1 MSLTESTAV
10 ATTEQHIVA
19 SELVDQG
26 TFGIYS
32 LRDIRISKTNRK
44 RFNETALQEL
54 AADIKVH
61 GVAQPILIRPVTP
74 TDDEPEPF
82 EIVAGERRYR
92 ASKLAGAVSIPAM
105 MRVLSDSQA
114 AKMQL
119 LENLQREDPHPLEE
133 AIGYENLMMA
143 HGYSADQLVTELRKT
158 RSYVY
163 GRLKLCSLA
172 ADLREDFLDNKFP
185 ASIALL
191 IARIPVPALQRQ
203 AADEILGESEE
214 DQLSVRDATAHLH
227 KRFTLKL
234 DDASFKTSDSKLLP
248 DTGSCIKCPKRTGN
262 QPEVYADAH
271 PNYCTDPNC
280 FEEKT
285 AAAFNQKVIEIVK
298 SGIPVV
304 SEIEEGETELSN
316 ARSVKNDTATEAT
329 QLWHM
334 ARRKPSTLGMTT
346 IGHALLG
353 KTQPTPVLKYVRAA
367 DNRLIPIWNI
377 HDAQEA
383 LEKAGYCYTLLDIAT
398 KPSGTAASVATAH
411 TVTSGNGTVL
421 TQKNNDAYLEKI
433 RKEDELKERAAKET
447 RYRVELYKRVRQ
459 RGFNG
464 FSLQSLRAFV
474 KQMLIDA
481 NDYEL
486 NEDVFKELPGIYPF
500 MDDYT
505 RESAFEFID
514 NAPLDVVQL
523 VLVDLVLSD
532 SLLVDQWFI
541 ETIGN
546 SDDSFMTVEAMA
558 RAEGI
563 DPDLMRAELEKPAE
577 PEPQPGAAPKA
588 SKRGRPAKTAVTKE
602 VGQANEVQ
610 ATTAPSKQG
619 ITTNMSVARRKAKQA
634 ATEQIAAG
642 DTPAPPNQEQEPQKP
657 SVNASWPFPKGAK

>member
-1 MSLTESTAV
+1 MSLSESTAV
-10 ATTEQHIVA
+10 ATTEQPLIA
-19 SELVDQG
+19 AELVDQG

-44 RFNETALQEL
+44 RFNEAALQEL

-74 TDDEPEPF
+74 NDDEPEPF

-143 HGYSADQLVTELRKT
+143 HGYSADQLVTELKKT

-172 ADLREDFLDNKFP
+172 VDLREDFLDNKFP
-185 ASIALL
+185 ASVALL

-214 DQLSVRDATAHLH
+214 DQLSVREATAHLH

-234 DDASFKTSDSKLLP
+234 DDAPFKTSDSKLLP
-248 DTGSCIKCPKRTGN
+248 DVGSCAKCPKRTGN
-262 QPEVYADAH
+262 QPEVFADAH

-280 FEEKT
+280 FEEKE
-285 AAAFNQKVIEIVK
+285 AAAFNQKVFEIVK
-298 SGIPVV
+298 SGIPV
-304 SEIEEGETELSN
+304 IDGDEG
-316 ARSVKNDTATEAT
+316 VKLASDAKMTLNDTVTEST
-329 QLWHM
+329 QLVRM
-334 ARRKPSTLGMTT
+334 ARRKNTT
-346 IGHALLG
+346 SVLMQIGDALKG
-353 KTQPTPVLKYVRAA
+353 KQQPTPVLKYVRTA
-367 DNRLIPIWNI
+367 DNKLVPIWHI

-383 LEKAGYCYTLLDIAT
+383 LEKAGYCYTLEDIAT
-398 KPSGTAASVATAH
+398 KPSGSETSIATTR
-411 TVTSGNGTVL
+411 TVTSGSGTVL
-421 TQKNNDAYLEKI
+421 TQKSNDAYLEKI
-433 RKEDELKERAAKET
+433 RKEDERIERASNET

-459 RGFNG
+459 RGFSG

-505 RESAFEFID
+505 RESACEFID

-532 SLLVDQWFI
+532 SLLVDQWGI

-546 SDDSFMTVEAMA
+546 NDDSFMTVEAMA

-563 DPDLMRAELEKPAE
+563 DPDMVRAELDKPAE
-577 PEPQPGAAPKA
+577 PEPQPEPKA
-588 SKRGRPAKTAVTKE
+588 KKRGRPAKTTEVKE
-602 VGQANEVQ
+602 VSQANEVQ
-610 ATTAPSKQG
+610 AATAPSKQR

-634 ATEQIAAG
+634 PTEQIAAG
-642 DTPAPPNQEQEPQKP
+642 VTPAPLNQKQEPHKP
-657 SVNASWPFPKGAK
+657 SINASWPFPKSKGAE

>member
-1 MSLTESTAV
+1 MSLTESAAV
-10 ATTEQHIVA
+10 ATTEQPIVA

-26 TFGIYS
+26 AFGIYS

-44 RFNETALQEL
+44 RFNEQALQEL
-54 AADIKVH
+54 AADIKVY

-74 TDDEPEPF
+74 SDEEPEPY

-105 MRVLSDSQA
+105 LRVLSDSQA

-143 HGYSADQLVTELRKT
+143 HGYSADQLVTELKKT

-185 ASIALL
+185 ASIALIL
-191 IARIPVPALQRQ
+191 ARIPVPALQRQ
-203 AADEILGESEE
+203 AADEILGETEE

-234 DDASFKTSDSKLLP
+234 DDAPFKTSDSKLLP
-248 DTGSCIKCPKRTGN
+248 DVGSCAKCPKRTGN
-262 QPEVYADAH
+262 QPEIFADAH

-285 AAAFNQKVIEIVK
+285 AAAFNQKVFDIVK
-298 SGIPVV
+298 SGIPVL
-304 SEIEEGETELSN
+304 SEFEEGDNELSN
-316 ARSVKNDTATEAT
+316 ARSAKSDTATEAT

-353 KTQPTPVLKYVRAA
+353 KTQPTPVLKYIRTAN
-367 DNRLIPIWNI
+367 NRLVPIWNI

-383 LEKAGYCYTLLDIAT
+383 LEKAGYCYTLLEIAT
-398 KPSGTAASVATAH
+398 KPSVSDTSTATAR

-433 RKEDELKERAAKET
+433 KQEDERIERAAKET
-447 RYRVELYKRVRQ
+447 TYRVELYKRLRQ

-464 FSLQSLRAFV
+464 FSLPSLRAFA
-474 KQMLIDA
+474 KRMLIDA

-486 NEDVFKELPGIYPF
+486 NDDVFKYLPGIYPF
-500 MDDYT
+500 MEDYT
-505 RESAFEFID
+505 RDKACEFIE

-532 SLLVDQWFI
+532 SLLVDQWGI
-541 ETIGN
+541 ETIGDG
-546 SDDSFMTVEAMA
+546 DDSFVTVEAMA

-563 DPDLMRAELEKPAE
+563 EPDQVRAELEKPTE
-577 PEPQPGAAPKA
+577 PEPQAEPAPKP
-588 SKRGRPAKTAVTKE
+588 SKRGRPAKTVEVKE
-602 VGQANEVQ
+602 TTQASEEQ
-610 ATTAPSKQG
+610 ATAPAEQPK
-619 ITTNMSVARRKAKQA
+619 TTKIKVARPKSKQA
-634 ATEQIAAG
+634 AVEPVVEDQATE
-642 DTPAPPNQEQEPQKP
+642 PADLKQEPSKP
-657 SVNASWPFPKGAK
+657 SINASWPFPKSA